1 MTAADL
7 FPRRRPL
14 PRRALHRRDD
24 LRIGGAATEVA
35 GEPVLDRV
43 VVRIGMAVEQL
54 LGHEDEPGRAEAALE
69 RALLDEGLL
78 HRIEAAVRV
87 ERLDRRHLGAVR
99 EGGEIE
105 TARHRGA
112 VDEHGAAAAQALAA
126 ALARAVEREL
136 VAQHL
141 EDGVVRRDLGAD
153 RLAVEGEADD
163 AAGHN
168 YSSPSGSL

>member
-35 GEPVLDRV
+35 GQPVLDRV
-43 VVRIGMAVEQL
+43 VVRVGMAVEQL
-54 LGHEDEPGRAEAALE
+54 LGHQYESGRAEAALE

-78 HRIEAAVRV
+78 DRVERAVGV

-99 EGGEIE
+99 ERREIE
-105 TARHRGA
+105 AARHRGA
-112 VDEHGAAAAQALAA
+112 VDDHGAAPAQALAA
-126 ALARAVEREL
+126 ALARAVQREL
-136 VAQHL
+136 
-141 EDGVVRRDLGAD
+141 
-153 RLAVEGEADD
+153 
-163 AAGHN
+163 
-168 YSSPSGSL
+168 